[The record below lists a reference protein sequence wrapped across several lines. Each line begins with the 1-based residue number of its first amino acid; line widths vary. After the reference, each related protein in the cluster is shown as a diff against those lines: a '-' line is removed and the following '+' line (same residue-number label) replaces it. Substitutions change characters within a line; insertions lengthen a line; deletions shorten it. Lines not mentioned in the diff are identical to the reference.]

1 MKMRY
6 IVSLLVL
13 ASATAG
19 TPAWAQSPDNPLGTP
34 AAAVGKFS
42 RNYAEAVRMAL
53 PPIDSAELARVME
66 RVRAATANEK
76 PLAITN
82 SAELEKFFSLRSRN
96 PDKSGDFVDA
106 GDAVYKFEPK
116 AGRIYVAWRT
126 TDVKPVA
133 RSTFTRRI
141 KSIRAA
147 HEGLAKR
154 LGIPAEQ
161 VMFTDF
167 REILTKTDPR
177 AATPTAATAAGTPIM
192 AEGGTTTLLRAVGG
206 VLVEGSYLRVSSV
219 DARRMSLVKATWPHV
234 QLADGA
240 GRALRAPKDMLDDV
254 TKRIAN
260 DSRGVPVNVRMAIVL
275 RPVDA
280 DKPGVYVPSLKIGVE
295 PQAIKTADGYR
306 TDAGQVYYS
315 DLLQDSPPF
324 VDASG
329 GDSAG
334 ADQGTAPN

>member
-1 MKMRY
+1 
-6 IVSLLVL
+6 
-13 ASATAG
+13 
-19 TPAWAQSPDNPLGTP
+19 
-34 AAAVGKFS
+34 
-42 RNYAEAVRMAL
+42 
-53 PPIDSAELARVME
+53 
-66 RVRAATANEK
+66 
-76 PLAITN
+76 N
-82 SAELEKFFSLRSRN
+82 SAELEKFFSLRSRD

-126 TDVKPVA
+126 ADVKPVA

-141 KSIRAA
+141 KSIRAS
-147 HEGLAKR
+147 HEALAQK

-177 AATPTAATAAGTPIM
+177 AATPTAASVAGTPIM

-206 VLVEGSYLRVSSV
+206 VLVEGSYLRMSSA
-219 DARRMSLVKATWPHV
+219 DARRMSLVKATWPRV

-240 GRALRAPKDMLDDV
+240 GRALRAPKDMLDEF

-260 DSRGVPVNVRMAIVL
+260 DSRGVPVNVRMAVVL
-275 RPVDA
+275 RPVDP

-295 PQAIKTADGYR
+295 PQAIKTDDGYR

-334 ADQGTAPN
+334 ADKGGAPN